1 MSSENHAID
10 AVIAWV
16 DSNDS
21 QHLEKLNTYL
31 PLGKKKNE
39 GTLAT
44 RFRAVNELEYCLRSL
59 LKFAPFLSN
68 IYIVTDDQTPNC
80 IAVLQKEISE
90 ASKIKIIDHKEIF
103 RDYETLLPIFNS
115 RSIASAVWR
124 IKGLAEHFVY
134 LNDDFFVLRELNPED
149 WFINGKPVVR
159 GKWKTSP
166 WIEEGIKSLKEKI
179 SQTSSKIN
187 PTFKTLKWHGAKKAG
202 FKYKYLD
209 IYHTPH
215 PMRKSTIQNY
225 FENAPEEFFENIKF
239 RFRDFSQFSMVS
251 FANHLEI
258 SKGNA
263 VVRPPQEVYMK
274 PVNRSKNYIPKKIA
288 IATNDAS
295 RLFLCIQSLDS
306 ASKSDQTTLINWLKN
321 YLA

>member
-1 MSSENHAID
+1 MSSENYEID

-21 QHLEKLNTYL
+21 QHLKKLNTYL
-31 PLGKKKNE
+31 PQEKKKNE

-59 LKFAPFLSN
+59 LKFAPFLRN
-68 IYIVTDDQTPNC
+68 IYIVTDAQTPKC
-80 IAVLQKEISE
+80 VTDLKAEFQQ
-90 ASKIKIIDHKEIF
+90 AAKIKIVDHKEIF
-103 RDYETLLPIFNS
+103 RDYESILPIFNS

-124 IKGLAEHFVY
+124 IKDLAEHFVY
-134 LNDDFFVLRELNPED
+134 LNDDFFVLRNLSPED
-149 WFINGKPVVR
+149 WFIEGKPVVR
-159 GKWKTSP
+159 GKWKSSP

-179 SQTSSKIN
+179 RQSSSKVN

-215 PMRKSTIQNY
+215 PMRKSTLENY
-225 FENAPEEFFENIKF
+225 FKKAPGEFYENIKF

-251 FANHLEI
+251 FANHLEMSQGTAI
-258 SKGNA
+258 VKS
-263 VVRPPQEVYMK
+263 PQEVYMK
-274 PVNRSKNYIPKKIA
+274 PVNRSKNYITKKTA
-288 IATNDAS
+288 IVQNDS
-295 RLFLCIQSLDS
+295 SKLFLCIQSLDS
-306 ASKSDQTTLINWLKN
+306 ATKSDQATLIKWLKN